1 MSAIKEGALRYHLL
15 ICAAAIVAAL
25 SLVTTAVAKHWPDPP
40 AWWMHSTQMV
50 CVRYRESKDGRASPN
65 IYEIQGPNATA
76 SDGDY
81 DWLYGAPRE
90 EQDYLAWL
98 IWKRSGCHQPWGRY
112 DGCC

>member
-1 MSAIKEGALRYHLL
+1 MRAHLQL
-15 ICAAAIVAAL
+15 ATL
-25 SLVTTAVAKHWPDPP
+25 AVALVVTASANAKKHWPDPP
-40 AWWMHSTQMV
+40 AWWLHSSEMT

-81 DWLYGAPRE
+81 EWLYDAPRA

-98 IWKRSGCHQPWGRY
+98 MWKRDGCHQPWGQN